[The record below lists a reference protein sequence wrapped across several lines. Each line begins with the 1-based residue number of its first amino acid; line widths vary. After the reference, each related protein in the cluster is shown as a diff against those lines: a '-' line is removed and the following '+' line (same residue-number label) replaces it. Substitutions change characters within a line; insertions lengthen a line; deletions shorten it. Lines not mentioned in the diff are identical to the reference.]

1 MNSELNMQVVSAR
14 YGQITTSGDKDLI
27 TKSLNFYGE
36 WANNELN
43 VHRKLIKE
51 GDIVLDVGTYLGT
64 HLTAYA
70 RFVGE
75 TGKVIGFEP
84 HSESYRLASNTILI
98 NNFKNVRLNNF
109 ALGATRSFVDGTLG
123 EDIESFNHGSFSLK
137 NRMVKDNSN
146 STSQQNAFAEVV
158 ESDSDANN
166 QNSDNNIEIQKL
178 DDLELA
184 RVDFIKIDAEGMEFE
199 VLQGGKNTIMRS
211 KPIIFCECND
221 LSSGKETFKRAEE
234 FGYKTYIVNIPAYNS
249 SNFNKN
255 SEDFFHGASEVSLVL
270 VPVEKQATA
279 IYAMRDYPFRQV
291 TSTNDIFLTLLSK
304 KQFIDE
310 LSYEDKNFLDYRRF
324 NLDSSIKK
332 FDVAE
337 IRRTNSIILAVPFYK
352 SSELVEPLYASL
364 CKCSQDLVDYNV
376 EVIFYNDS
384 PDDTELENEFK
395 RIEGLHCDFKISF
408 LRNSVNLGFIGTMN
422 QSISYAKKQH
432 ADIILLNSDT
442 LFFPGVIQELVEVA
456 YADPMIGFVSP
467 RSNNATICTFPHK
480 SKDISL
486 SPDETYLQYMGVRSA
501 FPRFTIVPTCVGFCL
516 FIKSKIVQEF
526 GLLDDIYGKGYNE
539 ENDYIMRANRCGYNA
554 VLANHAFVWHEGEKS
569 FSSLEVKR
577 NLREEENAKILHE
590 RYPEFPRLIHNYF
603 NSVEYRAESILEG
616 LLPDSNNKLKI
627 AFEFTSLGT
636 YHNGTFEA
644 GKKLIHAADK
654 VWPDKYDIV
663 LLCSE
668 PSYVFHELKS
678 SLSSRVS
685 WSDPQHFDDKFAAI
699 IRIGQPFSSQ
709 AISHNIYRAPI
720 SSCFM
725 LDTIAADCGYLKLDF
740 DENLWRFILN
750 WADVIF
756 TNSFFTASQ
765 FVRRYY
771 INDGSVIKPSL
782 HSITLEDYYKDVSA
796 GINSLVKKESVEVL
810 IIGNKFD
817 HKALKYAVPLLS
829 KSFSNCHFT
838 VLGGEQYN
846 LENVTSIATGQF
858 SDAEI
863 DAIYNRVDA
872 IIFPSHYEGFGFPL
886 LHSLAHKKKIFVRD
900 LPVYHEI
907 KDKIAVGGENIV
919 FFESLDGLIK
929 KISSDTLSWTGSEAV
944 GEKDGWSRSAKEILL
959 AVEDAMQ
966 KVSLSKVTER
976 IRWFEL
982 AFCRN
987 DSLSVNQ
994 ANDTPTNI
1002 ANRIAGKI
1010 QLVIVRLLRNQSFYN
1025 FSRKIWRTYKKASKK

>member
-1 MNSELNMQVVSAR
+1 MNSELSMQVVLAR
-14 YGQITTSGDKDLI
+14 YGHITTSGDKDLI
-27 TKSLNFYGE
+27 TKSLNLYGE
-36 WANNELN
+36 WADNELN
-43 VHRKLIKE
+43 VHRKLINE
-51 GDIVLDVGTYLGT
+51 GDVVLDIGTYLGT

-70 RFVGE
+70 RFVGK

-84 HSESYRLASNTILI
+84 HSESYRLTCNTISI
-98 NNFKNVRLNNF
+98 NNLENAILNNF
-109 ALGATRSFVDGTLG
+109 ALGASPSFVDGSLG
-123 EDIESFNHGSFSLK
+123 EDVESFNHGSFSLK
-137 NRMVKDNSN
+137 NRMAKSRSIPGNEENISNENVIDDNEATNHYSGKK
-146 STSQQNAFAEVV
+146 
-158 ESDSDANN
+158 
-166 QNSDNNIEIQKL
+166 IEIQKL
-178 DDLELA
+178 DDLKLTK
-184 RVDFIKIDAEGMEFE
+184 VDFIKIDAEGMEFE
-199 VLQGGKNTIMRS
+199 VLQGGTNTIIHSR
-211 KPIIFCECND
+211 PIIFCECND
-221 LSSGKETFKRAEE
+221 LASGSETFRWAKES
-234 FGYKTYIVNIPAYNS
+234 GYKTYVINIPAYNGT
-249 SNFNKN
+249 NFNKS
-255 SEDFFHGASEVSLVL
+255 SEDFFNGASEVSLVL
-270 VPVEKQATA
+270 VPAEKEAFA
-279 IYAMRDYPFRQV
+279 VYAMRGYLFKRV
-291 TSTNDIFLTLLSK
+291 TTTNDIFLVLLSK
-304 KQFIDE
+304 KQFVEE
-310 LSYEDKNFLDYRRF
+310 LPYEDKELLDYQGF
-324 NLDSSIKK
+324 NPNLQITN

-337 IRRTNSIILAVPFYK
+337 VRKTNNIVLAVPFYK

-364 CKCSQDLVDYNV
+364 CKCYQDLIDYNV

-384 PDDTELENEFK
+384 PDDPELEREFK
-395 RIEGLHCDFKISF
+395 KIEGMNSGFKINV
-408 LRNSVNLGFIGTMN
+408 LRNSENLGFIGTMN
-422 QSISYAKKQH
+422 QAIFYAKKQH
-432 ADIILLNSDT
+432 SDIILLNSDT
-442 LFFPGVIQELVEVA
+442 LFFPGVIKELVEVA

-480 SKDISL
+480 AKNISL
-486 SPDETYLQYMGVRSA
+486 TPDETYQQYMNLRFA
-501 FPRFTIVPTCVGFCL
+501 FPRFTFVPTCVGFCL

-526 GLLDDIYGKGYNE
+526 GLLDDAYGKGYNE
-539 ENDYIMRANRCGYNA
+539 ENDFIMRANRCGYNA
-554 VLANHAFVWHEGEKS
+554 VLANHAFIWHEGEKS
-569 FSSLEVKR
+569 FSGLEVKR

-590 RYPEFPRLIHNYF
+590 RYPEFPRLISNYF

-668 PSYVFHELKS
+668 PAYEFHELKS

-685 WSDPQHFDDKFAAI
+685 WTDPQHFDDKFAAI

-709 AISHNIYRAPI
+709 AISHNIYRAPV

-740 DENLWRFILN
+740 DENLWRFMLN

-765 FVRRYY
+765 FVRRYQ
-771 INDGSVIKPSL
+771 ISDTSVIKPSL
-782 HSITLEDYYKDVSA
+782 HSITLDDYYKDVDA
-796 GINSLVKKESVEVL
+796 EVKSLSDKVNTEVL

-829 KSFSNCHFT
+829 KSFSNYNFT
-838 VLGGEQYN
+838 VLGGEQYD
-846 LENVTSIATGQF
+846 LANVTSIATGQF

-863 DAIYNRVDA
+863 DAIYDRVDA
-872 IIFPSHYEGFGFPL
+872 IVFPSHYEGFGFPL

-907 KDKIAVGGENIV
+907 QDKVIVGGENIL
-919 FFESLDGLIK
+919 FFESLDELIE
-929 KISSDTLSWTGSEAV
+929 KIHSVSLSWNGNKAV
-944 GEKDGWSRSAKEILL
+944 GEKDGWNRSAKEILT

-966 KVSLSKVTER
+966 QVSLSKVTER

-987 DSLSVNQ
+987 NSLSVNQ
-994 ANDTPTNI
+994 SNDTPTNI
-1002 ANRIAGKI
+1002 ANRIAGKV
-1010 QLVIVRLLRNQSFYN
+1010 QHVIVRLLRNQSIYN
-1025 FSRKIWRTYKKASKK
+1025 YSRKAWRAYKKASKK